1 MVYHLN
7 TPLAI
12 DDDHPSKI
20 DSIIAF
26 CWRTSRPISRGSS
39 EKICFLILRV
49 KYREDK
55 QGDEQQDGGDKILI
69 TLVRVMLSR

>member
-1 MVYHLN
+1 M
-7 TPLAI
+7 
-12 DDDHPSKI
+12 
-20 DSIIAF
+20 
-26 CWRTSRPISRGSS
+26 
-39 EKICFLILRV
+39 LRV